1 MDAEGCVVLDQL
13 VGHGETLLL
22 VEDDATILAVATLML
37 EELHYHVLVADDPE
51 AAIQLAA
58 NYSGTIHLLFTDMVM
73 PKMNGQELA
82 TQIRVLYPQ
91 IKCLFMSG
99 YTADVVN
106 LQGILD
112 KDMQFIQKPLSMQV
126 LARTVYKMLY
136 EVDAVSRGT

>member
-1 MDAEGCVVLDQL
+1 
-13 VGHGETLLL
+13 
-22 VEDDATILAVATLML
+22 
-37 EELHYHVLVADDPE
+37 
-51 AAIQLAA
+51 
-58 NYSGTIHLLFTDMVM
+58 MVM